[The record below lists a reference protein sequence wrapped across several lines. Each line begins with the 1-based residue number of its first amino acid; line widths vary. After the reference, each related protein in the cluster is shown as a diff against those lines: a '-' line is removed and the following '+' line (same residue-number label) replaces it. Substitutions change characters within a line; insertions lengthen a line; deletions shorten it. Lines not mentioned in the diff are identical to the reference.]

1 MFGGFAP
8 PQQSPEEIRAMEAEA
23 TFTVQQ
29 VAATAFMLYLCMS
42 CAMERGR
49 RDDPFSPST
58 DASST
63 PSAPLLTSEIAPFAV
78 DMISRI
84 F

>member
-1 MFGGFAP
+1 
-8 PQQSPEEIRAMEAEA
+8 MEAEA

-29 VAATAFMLYLCMS
+29 VAATAIMLYLCMS
-42 CAMERGR
+42 SCLGNKRKEPI
-49 RDDPFSPST
+49 PFHLVQVR
-58 DASST
+58 
-63 PSAPLLTSEIAPFAV
+63 PLLTAISTAPFAV

>member
-1 MFGGFAP
+1 
-8 PQQSPEEIRAMEAEA
+8 MEAEA

-29 VAATAFMLYLCMS
+29 VAATAIMLYLCMS
-42 CAMERGR
+42 
-49 RDDPFSPST
+49 FST
-58 DASST
+58 DQNESNRR
-63 PSAPLLTSEIAPFAV
+63 LLRSYMCAVADRKKSAPFAV